1 MKRTGFI
8 IFIVFSIAIVL
19 AEVSF
24 SCFQSIT
31 SETFFANHPEFIA
44 KGFDFPVGTPNAVG
58 YYNAQ
63 KFGENNH
70 LGDDWNGT
78 EGGNSDLGDDV
89 FSIANGLV
97 SEVYD
102 AGGGWGNVVRIVHQT
117 SENTYVESLY
127 AHLETMD
134 VKVGDGILKGSKLG
148 TIGNAGGIY
157 WAHLHLEIRN
167 ELSLELGG
175 GYATDQKGYLDPTK
189 FINGNRKIMWKIAPS
204 R

>member
-8 IFIVFSIAIVL
+8 IFIVFSVAIVL
-19 AEVSF
+19 AQVSF

-31 SETFFANHPEFIA
+31 NETFFSNQPEFIA

-78 EGGNSDLGDDV
+78 GADDV

-102 AGGGWGNVVRIVHQT
+102 AGGGWGNVVRIVH
-117 SENTYVESLY
+117 
-127 AHLETMD
+127 
-134 VKVGDGILKGSKLG
+134 
-148 TIGNAGGIY
+148 
-157 WAHLHLEIRN
+157 
-167 ELSLELGG
+167 
-175 GYATDQKGYLDPTK
+175 
-189 FINGNRKIMWKIAPS
+189 
-204 R
+204 